1 MGDYISRD
9 GLIKYINENGL
20 VYANTLKTFP
30 AADVRPVVRARW
42 IITCSGAYCS
52 NCAERST
59 RGISDK
65 VEWRYIPDFCPWCG
79 AYMKMGEMNND
90 RP

>member
-30 AADVRPVVRARW
+30 AADVRPVVHGRW
-42 IITCSGAYCS
+42 DKHSPLGYKCSLCGCLMSGRS
-52 NCAERST
+52 N
-59 RGISDK
+59 
-65 VEWRYIPDFCPWCG
+65 FCPCCG
-79 AYMKMGEMNND
+79 ANMRGEKNND
-90 RP
+90 V